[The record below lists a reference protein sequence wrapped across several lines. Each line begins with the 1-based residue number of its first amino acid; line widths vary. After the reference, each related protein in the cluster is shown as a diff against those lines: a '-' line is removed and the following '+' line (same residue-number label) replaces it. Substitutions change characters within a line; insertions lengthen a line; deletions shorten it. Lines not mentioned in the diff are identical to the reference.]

1 MGIFTSEFWRN
12 VGTLGI
18 YSKEDSPLLADQ
30 YDAGAPGGGN
40 SSDADP
46 DNKGSANAEDDDIG
60 LEMEDGGGDETD
72 MLMDED
78 GSSEGEEGGMESDDM
93 SSDDSSMDTDN
104 NSSNPNKNPFK
115 NQNGKS
121 MLDDKLAEL
130 QTTVTDTLDRIY
142 ANPKIEQVVVS
153 ELENLSDSIRNIRE
167 TVYVVPVDATLYKYR
182 LSISAYKLLAEEI
195 CKSLNEE

>member
-1 MGIFTSEFWRN
+1 
-12 VGTLGI
+12 
-18 YSKEDSPLLADQ
+18 
-30 YDAGAPGGGN
+30 
-40 SSDADP
+40 
-46 DNKGSANAEDDDIG
+46 
-60 LEMEDGGGDETD
+60 
-72 MLMDED
+72 
-78 GSSEGEEGGMESDDM
+78 M
-93 SSDDSSMDTDN
+93 SSNDSSMDTDT
-104 NSSNPNKNPFK
+104 SSNPNKNPFK

>member
-1 MGIFTSEFWRN
+1 
-12 VGTLGI
+12 
-18 YSKEDSPLLADQ
+18 
-30 YDAGAPGGGN
+30 
-40 SSDADP
+40 
-46 DNKGSANAEDDDIG
+46 
-60 LEMEDGGGDETD
+60 

-78 GSSEGEEGGMESDDM
+78 GSSEGEEGGMGSDDM
-93 SSDDSSMDTDN
+93 SSNDSSMDTDT
-104 NSSNPNKNPFK
+104 SSNPNKNPFK

>member
-1 MGIFTSEFWRN
+1 MGIFTAKFWKD
-12 VGTLGI
+12 VSSLGI
-18 YSKEDSPLLADQ
+18 YSKEDSPLLSDQ

-46 DNKGSANAEDDDIG
+46 DEKGSADESDNDIG
-60 LEMEDGGGDETD
+60 LDMDDTGGG
-72 MLMDED
+72 ED
-78 GSSEGEEGGMESDDM
+78 DISMGEDEGGDDM
-93 SSDDSSMDTDN
+93 SSDESSEDSSMDTGA

-153 ELENLSDSIRNIRE
+153 ELENLADSIRNIRE
-167 TVYVVPVDATLYKYR
+167 TVFVVPVDATLYKYQ
-182 LSISAYKLLAEEI
+182 LSISAYKTLAEEI
-195 CKSLNEE
+195 CNSLNEE